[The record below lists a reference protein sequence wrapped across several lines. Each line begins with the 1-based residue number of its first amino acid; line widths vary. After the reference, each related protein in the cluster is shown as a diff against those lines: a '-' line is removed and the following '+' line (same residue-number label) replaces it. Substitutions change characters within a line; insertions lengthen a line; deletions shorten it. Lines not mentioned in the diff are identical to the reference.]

1 MTEQVKL
8 YGVSSGDGNN
18 GVSHMFADYYVRTDD
33 PWRLARL
40 AMLAQFKPGKGMAWA
55 LEAMDV
61 DGEAEYTIAATIYNP
76 PDDRDEA
83 PDDRDEAPD
92 DEAPDDEAPDD
103 RDDADWCSVN
113 GAWMIIEV
121 FPEDDPRDGRPMYDS
136 IEDAFDKPE
145 LALAPAERD

>member
-1 MTEQVKL
+1 MTEQVKF

-76 PDDRDEA
+76 PDD
-83 PDDRDEAPD
+83 EAPD
-92 DEAPDDEAPDD
+92 DEAPDDC
-103 RDDADWCSVN
+103 DDADWCSVN

-136 IEDAFDKPE
+136 IDDAFNEPE
-145 LALAPAERD
+145 LALAPAEPD